1 MASIV
6 MQELL
11 RAKASMWSGQLDDAV
26 RGQLLTQSGHGDRV
40 HRLLSNKNRIKV
52 LAGGRVL
59 VEIAAYELSLA

>member
-1 MASIV
+1 MSV
-6 MQELL
+6 HV
-11 RAKASMWSGQLDDAV
+11 SGQLDDAV